1 MFETLKKQKKGQT
14 DRQTESQLWNL
25 LNSKRKHVYVMMSVI
40 TKRKKVETQNDTED
54 HSQMNDLNNW

>member
-1 MFETLKKQKKGQT
+1 
-14 DRQTESQLWNL
+14 
-25 LNSKRKHVYVMMSVI
+25 MMCVI